1 MNNSPHSSFSND
13 SRWALVLGGGAATG
27 NAWLI
32 GVMAGLFD
40 GGFDARRA
48 DLVVG
53 TSAGSTAAAQIG
65 GADPSEL
72 YSAIIDPATVRQTE
86 LAAASRPSGPLKPEH
101 LQRLLTVAG
110 ESSDLVDFRR
120 RMGAAALDDPASHD
134 GSRRA
139 WWRETVSSRFP
150 DHVWPQRRTLITAVD
165 AATGEPTVFDGS
177 DGVDL
182 VDAVAASCAGGFAYR
197 IGDRHYID
205 GGYRINA
212 ENADLATGYDW
223 VLVLSP
229 LGGRSLLPEAWRVRL
244 GYQVDDLSARGCAV
258 DTVVPPPEDER
269 FFGTNATDL
278 TLRAPAARA
287 GWKQGRALVD
297 RFRSAT

>member
-1 MNNSPHSSFSND
+1 M
-13 SRWALVLGGGAATG
+13 RTRAALIALVALGAALLTVRFFDAAILRILHSILG
-27 NAWLI
+27 AELASAWQRYLRFAI
-32 GVMAGLFD
+32 VVVGVSGGVRPLDLEKYIAPNRPGATAPDDADVVFTLNVNDADVQAYLRDALDNGRLAGAAGLST
-40 GGFDARRA
+40 
-48 DLVVG
+48 VG
-53 TSAGSTAAAQIG
+53 AVAGSTAARTMTRRVMVEDA
-65 GADPSEL
+65 
-72 YSAIIDPATVRQTE
+72 Y
-86 LAAASRPSGPLKPEH
+86 
-101 LQRLLTVAG
+101 AG
-110 ESSDLVDFRR
+110 EDF
-120 RMGAAALDDPASHD
+120 G
-134 GSRRA
+134 
-139 WWRETVSSRFP
+139 
-150 DHVWPQRRTLITAVD
+150 LIEGDRGCVIT
-165 AATGEPTVFDGS
+165 TP